1 VFCLVL
7 SLAFLYSQIIP
18 NFKDMIQRIYPEAV
32 ARRQKEREHER
43 QLKQDKL
50 KLAATTSLQQ
60 ILLPGNLRPSSS
72 SLTQV
77 ILKKTSVSSV
87 CLCA

>member
-1 VFCLVL
+1 
-7 SLAFLYSQIIP
+7 
-18 NFKDMIQRIYPEAV
+18 MIQRIYPEAV

-77 ILKKTSVSSV
+77 ILKKTYVSSV